1 MDHNE
6 HAIEL
11 SPLARYAGL
20 KTIKRHKC
28 FLNRSVAMEICK
40 ISLSVD
46 ITSFSKLS
54 CLFIAY

>member
-40 ISLSVD
+40 ITVSPWTSLHSPNYRV
-46 ITSFSKLS
+46 FL
-54 CLFIAY
+54 